1 MMTDT
6 PSPPPDRHSGDMA
19 PGPAPDLLPAGLDF
33 PDFPPGW
40 VWLVG
45 AGPGDPGLL
54 TLHALHALRHADV
67 IVYDA
72 LVDERIL
79 DLAPAATERLYA
91 GKRGGRPSARQADIS
106 ETLVS
111 LARSGRRVLRLKGGD
126 PFVFG
131 RGAEEC
137 QYLHAHGIP
146 FRVVSGITAGI
157 GGLAAA
163 GIPATVRETNAAI
176 TFITGHA
183 ANGDV
188 PETLNWSAL
197 AHASPVL
204 VFYMGLKHL
213 PVIVDRLISAGRS
226 AETPAAAVAEATTP
240 RQRVVTAT
248 LGTLVEAITT
258 AGLHPPAIV
267 VVGDVV
273 SLRDIIAAGAGHPG
287 R

>member
-1 MMTDT
+1 MECTGAETGTVSLQM
-6 PSPPPDRHSGDMA
+6 
-19 PGPAPDLLPAGLDF
+19 
-33 PDFPPGW
+33 PDFLPGW

-54 TLHALHALRHADV
+54 TLLAVHALRHADV

-79 DLAPAATERLYA
+79 AMAPPATERVYA
-91 GKRGGRPSARQADIS
+91 GKRGGRPSAKQADIS
-106 ETLVS
+106 ETLVD
-111 LARSGRRVLRLKGGD
+111 LARAGKRVLRLKGGD

-137 QYLHAHGIP
+137 QFLHARSVP
-146 FRVVSGITAGI
+146 FRVIPGITAGI

-163 GIPATVRETNAAI
+163 GIPATVRETNAAV

-183 ANGDV
+183 ANGEV
-188 PETLNWSAL
+188 PDTLNWDAL
-197 AHASPVL
+197 AQASPVL

-213 PVIVDRLISAGRS
+213 PIIVERLVAAGR
-226 AETPAAAVAEATTP
+226 APETPAAAVAEATTP
-240 RQRVVTAT
+240 RQKVVTAT
-248 LGTLVEAITT
+248 LATLPDAIAA
-258 AGLHPPAIV
+258 AGLKPPAIV

-273 SLRDIIAAGAGHPG
+273 SLRDIIAAGAEGFTAST
-287 R
+287 RRED

>member
-1 MMTDT
+1 MTDT
-6 PSPPPDRHSGDMA
+6 AAHTPDTA
-19 PGPAPDLLPAGLDF
+19 TGPALRPAGVDYPEFL
-33 PDFPPGW
+33 PGW

-54 TLHALHALRHADV
+54 TLYALQALQQADV

-72 LVDERIL
+72 LVDDRIL
-79 DLAPAATERLYA
+79 ALAPPATERLYA
-91 GKRGGRPSARQADIS
+91 GKRGGRPSAKQADIS
-106 ETLVS
+106 ETLVA

-137 QYLHAHGIP
+137 QFLHAHGIP

-183 ANGDV
+183 ANGEV
-188 PETLNWSAL
+188 PDSLNWNAL

-213 PVIVDRLISAGRS
+213 PVIVDRLVAAGRS
-226 AETPAAAVAEATTP
+226 ADTPAAAVAEATTP

-248 LGTLVEAITT
+248 LGTLVEAIRT

-267 VVGDVV
+267 VVGEVV
-273 SLRDIIAAGAGHPG
+273 SLRQIIAAGARQAGP
-287 R
+287 